1 MKHRMQFGVCVSLAM
16 LAGLFLAGCG
26 GSTSSTIS
34 APGQSA
40 SVVLA
45 DRLTLTLTQDTAQV
59 PVGGAVNFQVNLT
72 NRTSA
77 PITSTY
83 LGLNESHYGLGSIY
97 VDYGTGCVVEDSTG
111 AILGTDGAVST
122 PPPTLPPSPV
132 TVTLQPGQTLP
143 LAQRYTF
150 TREGTYT
157 ARAVLQLPSLAS
169 VQTAPLTLTVR

>member
-1 MKHRMQFGVCVSLAM
+1 MKYRVKSGICLSAAALFGLS
-16 LAGLFLAGCG
+16 LAGCG
-26 GSTSSTIS
+26 GSTSSAIS

-45 DRLTLTLTQDTAQV
+45 DRLTLTLTQDMAQV

-72 NRTSA
+72 NHTSS

-83 LGLNESHYGLGSIY
+83 LGLGSIY
-97 VDYGTGCVVEDSTG
+97 ADYGTGCVVQGSTG
-111 AILGTDGAVST
+111 AILGTDGAVFT
-122 PPPTLPPSPV
+122 PPSTVPPSPV

-150 TREGTYT
+150 TRAGIYT
-157 ARAVLQLPSLAS
+157 AKASLLLPSYTS